1 MSFCVAYPPRNIKV
15 NFSFCEPVLKG
26 KTRHRTT
33 CNLRINGSDANE
45 AHGEAF
51 RALVAQTIENQPFAP
66 SLPTQP
72 FGAAKQH
79 PREQT

>member
-26 KTRHRTT
+26 KTRHRTI
-33 CNLRINGSDANE
+33 CILGINRSDANE
-45 AHGEAF
+45 ARGGAF
-51 RALVAQTIENQPFAP
+51 RALFSQTFGNQPLGP

-72 FGAAKQH
+72 FGAAKQR
-79 PREQT
+79 P